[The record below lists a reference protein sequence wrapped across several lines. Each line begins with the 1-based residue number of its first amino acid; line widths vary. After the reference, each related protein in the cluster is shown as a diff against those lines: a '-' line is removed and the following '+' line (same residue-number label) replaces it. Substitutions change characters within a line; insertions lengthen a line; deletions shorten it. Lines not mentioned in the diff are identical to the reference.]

1 MMQNLCFSL
10 LFYILL
16 ENISLKFGRHHS
28 RIRNV
33 KCIISYGTR
42 SIKKKLTRYK
52 TMNPL
57 SDYVKNLWS
66 LAGRELY
73 LATPAVK

>member
-16 ENISLKFGRHHS
+16 ENISLKLGRHHS

-33 KCIISYGTR
+33 KCTISYGTR
-42 SIKKKLTRYK
+42 SIKRKLTRYK